1 MATQPLPWDYRAL
14 VVKSARRSPDMLD
27 LDTGGGELLASLPY
41 RPGRTVAT
49 ESYPPNVSVAARRL
63 HPLSVSVIG
72 VEGPPDNNVQ
82 TDETLGHLPFRN
94 ASFHLVVNRHASFLA
109 KEVSRVLA
117 LGGKF
122 ITQQVGDQKYNDFHQ
137 HLGLPPRIPSS
148 RPWALDLAKTQLEA
162 ANLEVRRSGMGDEV
176 MSFKD
181 IGAFA
186 WYLKN
191 VPWIVD
197 GFSLLRHRMRLK
209 ELHSRIQEKGPLRV
223 RQTRF
228 YLEAVKENDS

>member
-1 MATQPLPWDYRAL
+1 M
-14 VVKSARRSPDMLD
+14 
-27 LDTGGGELLASLPY
+27 
-41 RPGRTVAT
+41 
-49 ESYPPNVSVAARRL
+49 
-63 HPLSVSVIG
+63 
-72 VEGPPDNNVQ
+72 
-82 TDETLGHLPFRN
+82 
-94 ASFHLVVNRHASFLA
+94 
-109 KEVSRVLA
+109 SRVLA

-122 ITQQVGDQKYNDFHQ
+122 ITQQVRDQKYNDFHQ

-209 ELHSRIQEKGPLRV
+209 ELHSRIQEKGSLRV
-223 RQTRF
+223 RQSRF